1 MESPGGQL
9 EVELSLCKWL
19 RKVQISRKMD
29 EYSRHHTLHTSSKD
43 EDTDERR
50 HLEIL
55 QKHDE
60 SAIWSGARGAK
71 IQQVGT
77 SPLTLFH
84 EQIKAVL
91 NDNRKSNCLVTVDI
105 EKLVSL

>member
-1 MESPGGQL
+1 M

-29 EYSRHHTLHTSSKD
+29 EYSRYYTLHTPSKD

-71 IQQVGT
+71 IQHGWSLLVD
-77 SPLTLFH
+77 LVLH
-84 EQIKAVL
+84 EQNKAVL
-91 NDNRKSNCLVTVDI
+91 NDNRKSNCLVSIDI
-105 EKLVSL
+105 EKLVSP